1 MGIAIGG
8 SALLFLL
15 FLSHFFPFHPWDLP
29 FLILFVACL
38 LLHTFRVELPIGQ
51 LGESAEFP
59 LVVSAIIFYGPSAGA
74 WLDSLAFFFSCLL
87 DGERRK
93 DILTRDLSKAL
104 FYLSILFLNI
114 GILAWPA
121 GIAGLTWAYASH
133 FASPQE
139 CYKHILALFLL
150 TLIYFFPNTFLSSLM
165 GSIWEGKSLREIWWS
180 NSSWGALFVFLQTAL
195 GVAFV
200 LVYQVGGV
208 FLLLLALLTFLY
220 IMRRFYVEH
229 LRRRELLLTFIG
241 LLHGQLEK
249 VDVSTRRHCEM
260 VGRLAEEVG
269 RKLGVPGWRLEVL
282 RQAAMLHDVGKIAL
296 DEETLF
302 SSKQLSPEEREF
314 LKSHTS
320 VPYEAMQEVDF
331 LKPLGELILFHHE
344 RLNGSGYWGKKGEE
358 IGIEARIIGVV
369 DAFHA
374 LVSPRPYRQPSHY
387 TLEEALEIL
396 DEEARQGKRDR
407 RTIDALKEVLKER
420 PEIVRELY
428 EA

>member
-1 MGIAIGG
+1 MAIGG

-15 FLSHFFPFHPWDLP
+15 FLSYFFPFPPWDLP
-29 FLILFVACL
+29 FLIFLIACL

-74 WLDSLAFFFSCLL
+74 WLDSLAFLFSCLL

-93 DILTRDLSKAL
+93 DILTRDHSKAL
-104 FYLSILFLNI
+104 FYSSILLLNI
-114 GILAWPA
+114 GLLAWPA

-133 FASPQE
+133 FAPPQE

-150 TLIYFFPNTFLSSLM
+150 TLLYFFSNTLLCSLM
-165 GSIWEGKSLREIWWS
+165 GSIWEGKSLREVWWS
-180 NSSWGALFVFLQTAL
+180 NYSWGGLFVFLQTAL
-195 GVAFV
+195 GVFYV
-200 LVYQVGGV
+200 LVYQVGGT

-220 IMRRFYVEH
+220 IVRQFYVEH
-229 LRRRELLLTFIG
+229 MRRRELLLTFTG

-249 VDVSTRRHCEM
+249 VDASTRRHCEM

-269 RKLGVPGWRLEVL
+269 RRLGVPAWRLEVL
-282 RQAAMLHDVGKIAL
+282 RQAVMLHDVGKIVL

-302 SSKQLSPEEREF
+302 SQRQLSPEERES

-320 VPYEAMQEVDF
+320 VPYESMQKVGF

-344 RLNGSGYWGKKGEE
+344 HLNGSGYWGRRGEE

-374 LVSPRPYRQPSHY
+374 LISSRPYRQPSRY

-396 DEEARQGKRDR
+396 DEEAKQGKRDR
-407 RTIDALKEVLKER
+407 RTIDALKKVLKER